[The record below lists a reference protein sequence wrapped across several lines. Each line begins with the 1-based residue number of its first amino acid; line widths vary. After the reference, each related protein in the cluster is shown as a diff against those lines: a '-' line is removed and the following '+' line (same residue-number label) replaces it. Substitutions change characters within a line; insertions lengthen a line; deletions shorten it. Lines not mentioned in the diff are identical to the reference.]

1 MGRAPRP
8 RRAGARAGPQGCW
21 RGPTRLLVRRRA
33 LPRARPQAGAPSGR
47 RRVTVLWRLG
57 IAGEGNRA
65 EEQSKQEEQEESGER
80 KTAEEF
86 SYQFSYR
93 HRLRTGIFMPHGA
106 SPDRSPTIL
115 SAQKLRNGVQTSLH
129 GINLLTSIIQSW
141 GHNTPPS

>member
-8 RRAGARAGPQGCW
+8 RRAAAGGGPQGCW
-21 RGPTRLLVRRRA
+21 RGPPRLLVRRRA
-33 LPRARPQAGAPSGR
+33 LPRAWPQAGAPSGW

-93 HRLRTGIFMPHGA
+93 HCLRTGIFMPHGA
-106 SPDRSPTIL
+106 RSIEAQQYCRPKSYEMEFKLPTM
-115 SAQKLRNGVQTSLH
+115 A
-129 GINLLTSIIQSW
+129 
-141 GHNTPPS
+141 